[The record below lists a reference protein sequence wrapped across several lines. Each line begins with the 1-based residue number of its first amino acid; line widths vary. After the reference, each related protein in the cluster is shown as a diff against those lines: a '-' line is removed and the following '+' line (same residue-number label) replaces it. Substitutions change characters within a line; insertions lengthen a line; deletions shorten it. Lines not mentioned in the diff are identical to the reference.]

1 MALKPLSFGDFSDAQ
16 EGKAEGAG
24 KRYGSSDEPTV
35 LKITS
40 ISLQVRDKNRVNVSV
55 NGKYRFSLDYT
66 QLADLGVKVGNEYTE
81 AGLSELE
88 NESQFGKL
96 YMRAL
101 EYSLMRPHS
110 QYELSQYLYRKTRDT
125 ITKTGSIRK
134 GVSKELT
141 VRVYDRIIEKGYV
154 NDEAFAS
161 YWIENRQL
169 RKGISKRKLQAE
181 LAGKGVDKS
190 IVEALLSE
198 TERADEDEI
207 KKIIEKKASRY
218 NDEQKL
224 IAYLARQGFSYDD
237 IKQAIQESNETELE

>member
-1 MALKPLSFGDFSDAQ
+1 MRVHRFAPSDSDV
-16 EGKAEGAG
+16 EGESK
-24 KRYGSSDEPTV
+24 

-66 QLADLGVKVGNEYTE
+66 QLADLSVKVGNEYTE
-81 AGLSELE
+81 EQLAELE

-110 QYELSQYLYRKTRDT
+110 QHELSQYLYRKTRDT
-125 ITKTGSIRK
+125 LTKTGSIRK
-134 GVSKELT
+134 GVSKALT
-141 VRVYDRIIEKGYV
+141 ERVFDRIILKGYV
-154 NDEAFAS
+154 NDEAFAR

-181 LAGKGVDKS
+181 LASKGVDRS
-190 IVEALLSE
+190 IVESLLSE
-198 TERADEDEI
+198 TDRSDDEEI
-207 KKIIEKKASRY
+207 IKIIEKKAGRY
-218 NDEQKL
+218 PDEQKL
-224 IAYLARQGFSYDD
+224 VAYLARQGFSYDD
-237 IKQAIQESNETELE
+237 IKQAIENSKKTD

>member
-1 MALKPLSFGDFSDAQ
+1 MRIHRLTPSDSEV
-16 EGKAEGAG
+16 EGE
-24 KRYGSSDEPTV
+24 SQ

-81 AGLSELE
+81 EQLADLE

-110 QYELSQYLYRKTRDT
+110 QHELSQYLYRKTRDT
-125 ITKTGSIRK
+125 LTKTGSIKK
-134 GVSKELT
+134 GVSKALT
-141 VRVYDRIIEKGYV
+141 ERVYDRIILKGYV
-154 NDEAFAS
+154 NDEAFAR

-169 RKGISKRKLQAE
+169 RKGISRRKIQAE
-181 LAGKGVDKS
+181 LASKGVDRS
-190 IVEALLSE
+190 IVELFLSE
-198 TERADEDEI
+198 TDRTDEEEI
-207 KKIIEKKASRY
+207 QKIIEKKAGRY
-218 NDEQKL
+218 DDTQKL
-224 IAYLARQGFSYDD
+224 TAYLARQGFGYED
-237 IKQAIQESNETELE
+237 IKRAIENSNKDD

>member
-1 MALKPLSFGDFSDAQ
+1 VRVFRLTPSESDIEGESKLK
-16 EGKAEGAG
+16 
-24 KRYGSSDEPTV
+24 V
-35 LKITS
+35 TS

-81 AGLSELE
+81 EQLAELE

-125 ITKTGSIRK
+125 LTKTGSIKK
-134 GVSKELT
+134 GVSKALT
-141 VRVYDRIIEKGYV
+141 ERVYDRIILKGYV
-154 NDEAFAS
+154 NDEAFAR
-161 YWIENRQL
+161 YWVENRQL

-181 LAGKGVDKS
+181 LAAKGVDRS
-190 IVEALLSE
+190 IVESLLSE
-198 TERADEDEI
+198 TERSDEEEI
-207 KKIIEKKASRY
+207 QKIIEKKAGRY
-218 NDEQKL
+218 ADEQKL
-224 IAYLARQGFSYDD
+224 TAYLARQGFGYED
-237 IKQAIQESNETELE
+237 IKQAIENSKKSD

>member
-1 MALKPLSFGDFSDAQ
+1 VRVFKLTPSDDDI
-16 EGKAEGAG
+16 EGESK
-24 KRYGSSDEPTV
+24 

-40 ISLQVRDKNRVNVSV
+40 ISLQVRNKNRVNVSV

-66 QLADLGVKVGNEYTE
+66 QIADLGVKVGNEYTE
-81 AGLSELE
+81 EQLVELE

-125 ITKTGSIRK
+125 LTKTGSVKK

-141 VRVYDRIIEKGYV
+141 ERVFDRIIEKGYV
-154 NDEAFAS
+154 NDEAFAR

-181 LAGKGVDKS
+181 LASKGVNRS
-190 IVEALLSE
+190 IVESLLTQ
-198 TERADEDEI
+198 TERSDEDEI
-207 KKIIEKKASRY
+207 LKIIEKKASRY
-218 NDEQKL
+218 DDEQKL

-237 IKQAIQESNETELE
+237 IKQAIEDSKNTD

>member
-1 MALKPLSFGDFSDAQ
+1 MRVHRFT
-16 EGKAEGAG
+16 
-24 KRYGSSDEPTV
+24 SSDSDVEGEST

-66 QLADLGVKVGNEYTE
+66 QIADLGVKVGNEYTE
-81 AGLSELE
+81 AQLTDLE

-110 QYELSQYLYRKTRDT
+110 QYELTQYLYRKTRDT
-125 ITKTGSIRK
+125 LTKTGSIKK

-141 VRVYDRIIEKGYV
+141 ERVFDRIIEKGYV
-154 NDEAFAS
+154 NDEAFAR

-181 LAGKGVDKS
+181 LASKGVNRS
-190 IVEALLSE
+190 IVESLLSE
-198 TERADEDEI
+198 TERSDEDEI
-207 KKIIEKKASRY
+207 LKIIEKKASRY
-218 NDEQKL
+218 DDEQKL

-237 IKQAIQESNETELE
+237 IKQAIADSKNTD